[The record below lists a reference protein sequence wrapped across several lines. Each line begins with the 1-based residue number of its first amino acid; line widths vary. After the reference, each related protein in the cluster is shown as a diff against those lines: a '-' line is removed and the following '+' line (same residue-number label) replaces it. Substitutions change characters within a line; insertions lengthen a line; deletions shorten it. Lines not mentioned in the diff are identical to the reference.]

1 LEYVADARGDLIFT
15 GFSALP
21 EEPDNSEALTSD
33 PLHAFVP
40 MPGPMSDLALSS
52 DPTPA
57 SEDQESPLAENTPDV
72 GASEL
77 DSDSRSNTSP
87 VDLSFL
93 NEMLNR
99 IQKINIADG
108 PSSDQE
114 QVGREADCRE
124 FCVPPTAHLVATVED
139 LTDMLD
145 YAFDEADYMDEDL
158 DIPPITAPSLATFNT
173 GKWTATSSYDV
184 YMVDTPVKD
193 GDTTKKDGDG
203 PTEEPPKRP
212 RR

>member
-1 LEYVADARGDLIFT
+1 LDEYT
-15 GFSALP
+15 P
-21 EEPDNSEALTSD
+21 SD
-33 PLHAFVP
+33 
-40 MPGPMSDLALSS
+40 
-52 DPTPA
+52 
-57 SEDQESPLAENTPDV
+57 

-77 DSDSRSNTSP
+77 NSDDRPNTSP

-93 NEMLNR
+93 DEMLDR
-99 IQKINIADG
+99 IQKMNIADG
-108 PSSDQE
+108 PSTDQE
-114 QVGREADCRE
+114 QVGREANRGE
-124 FCVPPTAHLVATVED
+124 FRVPPTTHLVATVED

-145 YAFDEADYMDEDL
+145 YASEETDYMDEE
-158 DIPPITAPSLATFNT
+158 IYVPPLTAPSLATSNT

-193 GDTTKKDGDG
+193 GDTTKKDGGD